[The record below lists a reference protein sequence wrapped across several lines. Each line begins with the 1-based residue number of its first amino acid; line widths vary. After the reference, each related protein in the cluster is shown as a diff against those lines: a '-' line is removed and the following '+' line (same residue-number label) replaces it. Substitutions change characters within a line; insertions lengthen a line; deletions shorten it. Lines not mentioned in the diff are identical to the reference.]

1 MNILFGNYGD
11 GTIALIQWA
20 HENKVQNVT
29 VCHMETG
36 FAAADESW
44 QQRVQQG
51 IALAQAYGF
60 STQTLKSVMTWSEL
74 ALKRREFSSAQSPTC
89 AGWLKGLAFL
99 EWLDEVDSAC
109 QATIVLPKHVT
120 EDRGDV
126 VLQEWEKHSPH
137 FGERRVWQPLYDL
150 VDDHFYDLIRRGGF
164 KPLYHRS
171 LECAPCVHSKPADLS
186 RLNEVDQKKVA
197 ELEDA
202 LARPLFAPSAHGGA
216 QGIRAVVEWARN
228 QPQDKDKAQY
238 SLGCGT
244 PFACGD

>member
-20 HENKVQNVT
+20 HENKVENVT

-74 ALKRREFSSAQSPTC
+74 VLKRQEFSSAQSPTC

-99 EWLDEVDSAC
+99 ECLDENDSAC
-109 QATIVLPKHVT
+109 QATIVLP
-120 EDRGDV
+120 
-126 VLQEWEKHSPH
+126 
-137 FGERRVWQPLYDL
+137 
-150 VDDHFYDLIRRGGF
+150 
-164 KPLYHRS
+164 
-171 LECAPCVHSKPADLS
+171 
-186 RLNEVDQKKVA
+186 
-197 ELEDA
+197 
-202 LARPLFAPSAHGGA
+202 
-216 QGIRAVVEWARN
+216 
-228 QPQDKDKAQY
+228 
-238 SLGCGT
+238 
-244 PFACGD
+244 